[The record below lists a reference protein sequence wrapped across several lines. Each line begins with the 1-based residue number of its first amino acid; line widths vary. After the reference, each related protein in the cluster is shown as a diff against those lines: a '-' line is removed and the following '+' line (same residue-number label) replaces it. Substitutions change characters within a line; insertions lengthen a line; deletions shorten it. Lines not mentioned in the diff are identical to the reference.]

1 MGKQIFS
8 RLTNVISDLKT
19 KDHKPVF
26 GALDILKYIGPGLL
40 VTVGFTDPGNWA
52 ANIATGSGFGYSLL
66 WVISLST
73 IMLII
78 LQHNVAHLGIATG
91 LCLSEAAT
99 IYLRP
104 SVSKSILSFA
114 VLASVSTSVAEI
126 IGGAIALNML
136 FDVPIRS
143 GSILVTAFALIM
155 LFSNS
160 YQKIEKWII
169 AFVSIIGL
177 SFLYELL
184 LIKVDWVEA
193 GISWV
198 KPSFPEGSILLI
210 MSVLGAVIMPHNLF
224 LHSEIIQSR
233 QWNLESEKLIKKQL
247 RYEFVDTLFSMILG
261 WAINCAII
269 LLAAETF
276 FSSRLQ
282 VNDLTQAHNL
292 LHPLLGDNSAN
303 IFAVALLFAGAASA
317 VTSGIAAGSIFSGMF
332 SEPYN
337 LKDTHTRTGI
347 GISLLAAFFI
357 VLLVQNPYKGL
368 ILSQMLLSIQLP
380 FNIFL
385 QIYLT
390 SSKKVMGTYANT
402 AFTKIVL
409 WIIAIVVTLLNIML
423 FISAF

>member
-1 MGKQIFS
+1 MKISSFIKDIKQHHKSVSGAI
-8 RLTNVISDLKT
+8 DL
-19 KDHKPVF
+19 
-26 GALDILKYIGPGLL
+26 LKYIGPGLL
-40 VTVGFTDPGNWA
+40 VTVGFIDPGNWA
-52 ANIATGSGFGYSLL
+52 SNVAAGSEFGYKLL
-66 WVISLST
+66 WIVTLST
-73 IMLII
+73 AILIV
-78 LQHNVAHLGIATG
+78 LQHNIAHLGIASG
-91 LCLSEAAT
+91 LCLAEAAT
-99 IYLRP
+99 IHTKKW
-104 SVSKSILSFA
+104 VSRSLLISA
-114 VLASVSTSVAEI
+114 MGASVSTSFAELM
-126 IGGAIALNML
+126 GASIALKML
-136 FDVPIRS
+136 FGIPIMV
-143 GSILVTAFALIM
+143 GALLTVIFVCIM
-155 LFSNS
+155 LFANA
-160 YQKIEKWII
+160 YKTLEKWII

-177 SFLYELL
+177 SFLYELSL
-184 LIKVDWVEA
+184 VHMHWGEA
-193 GISWV
+193 LASTF
-198 KPSFPEGSILLI
+198 KPTFPEGSMIII
-210 MSVLGAVIMPHNLF
+210 MSILGAVVMPHNLF

-390 SSKKVMGTYANT
+390 SSKKVMGNYANT